1 MTATGSV
8 FACQSCYIKVAELRD
23 GSSESYDMANLERN
37 RHVGGID
44 GVAAELLTITAES
57 GAFTKDIG
65 EPGSGI
71 KKYVFLTQL

>member
-1 MTATGSV
+1 MFLPVKAATSRLQS
-8 FACQSCYIKVAELRD
+8 FATVRPNLLT
-23 GSSESYDMANLERN
+23 DMADLEGN

-44 GVAAELLTITAES
+44 GVAAELLTITAEP

-71 KKYVFLTQL
+71 